1 MAFTFTFNPHR
12 YRQLRINVPPLKF
25 TCSALAKDNLP
36 KELQYCY
43 TFCEYLYNYK
53 VGKDETSQ
61 FHQPVSDE
69 QAPRYSE
76 VIKQKIDLST
86 IKNNILSEKYST
98 KEEFKSDVDLMWSN
112 CILYNGADSE
122 IGKLAARIRTE
133 FDKVW
138 AFHNAIKDSEPPR
151 EAIKLMEET
160 YATFREIREAQKSTY
175 LFPEQI
181 QVKSEHTSTTKTSK
195 LHASAQVVVENPT
208 EEEAKTP
215 ISTDEKYELAR
226 NIDLMPIELLGQV
239 IQILSE
245 HPSFRRDVP
254 VSIPFSDIDN
264 LMLRKIQK
272 YVNAHQNQESLVRR
286 MYQDK
291 VAAADQLNYINAQLK
306 IITEKINNKNISI
319 DSSSAASE
327 NTDSDDGSGS
337 NYSSDSS
344 S

>member
-1 MAFTFTFNPHR
+1 M
-12 YRQLRINVPPLKF
+12 
-25 TCSALAKDNLP
+25 
-36 KELQYCY
+36 
-43 TFCEYLYNYK
+43 
-53 VGKDETSQ
+53 
-61 FHQPVSDE
+61 
-69 QAPRYSE
+69 
-76 VIKQKIDLST
+76 
-86 IKNNILSEKYST
+86 
-98 KEEFKSDVDLMWSN
+98 
-112 CILYNGADSE
+112 CIRD
-122 IGKLAARIRTE
+122 R
-133 FDKVW
+133 
-138 AFHNAIKDSEPPR
+138 
-151 EAIKLMEET
+151 
-160 YATFREIREAQKSTY
+160 
-175 LFPEQI
+175 
-181 QVKSEHTSTTKTSK
+181 
-195 LHASAQVVVENPT
+195 VVVENPT